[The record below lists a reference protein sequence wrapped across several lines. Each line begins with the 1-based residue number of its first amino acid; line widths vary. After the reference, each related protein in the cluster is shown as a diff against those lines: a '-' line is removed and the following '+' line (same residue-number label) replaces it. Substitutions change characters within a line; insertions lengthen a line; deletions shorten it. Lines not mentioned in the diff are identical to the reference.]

1 MSPTFNKNLDPQ
13 FSINPQTRSASR
25 RAWETRP
32 CGSCPT
38 ERSEPHLKTTKM
50 KRGSRRRR
58 GSGGRPCR
66 LGGGRCRARRGRVR
80 VRSDTIAGPILQGHP
95 WPIPQQILLRTRLTC
110 CMFGKGFV
118 TIDGPWPRRAACCRP
133 AICGTTQGKP
143 NSWRVTPSDFRFWR
157 AKQFVVQSLGPQN
170 STLWHSVARP
180 CAAQR
185 LAARP
190 EKFSPAQHS

>member
-1 MSPTFNKNLDPQ
+1 M
-13 FSINPQTRSASR
+13 
-25 RAWETRP
+25 
-32 CGSCPT
+32 
-38 ERSEPHLKTTKM
+38 
-50 KRGSRRRR
+50 RG
-58 GSGGRPCR
+58 
-66 LGGGRCRARRGRVR
+66 
-80 VRSDTIAGPILQGHP
+80 RSDTIAGPILQGHP

-133 AICGTTQGKP
+133 AISGTSQGKP
-143 NSWRVTPSDFRFWR
+143 NSWRVAPSDFRFWR

-185 LAARP
+185 LAARR
-190 EKFSPAQHS
+190 EKFSPTQHSELKARALVAENVTVKFIRQADEEDQIFEKKARCPHRQRAPT